1 MRFTKSFRAVTAVLF
16 AGALALT
23 GCSAGGAEKTQ
34 EKPTANKFIDNV
46 KVEAPDG
53 VHGPLIANVRS
64 RVELTDETLEKM
76 GKQHG
81 VENVDAKRT
90 LEDEVEF
97 WPEDLGVREDQ
108 VRLIGESHN
117 VALIEVD
124 GLSMEKL
131 DDAMLRINVSYT
143 DKGTYL
149 VQMRPM
155 VLRANEELNLTKEVS
170 VTVPEPIAEANVS
183 GRVNGNTVTWTSDN
197 FAEAMEGVEI
207 KPLMSEADGKTLTAE
222 TRPATTVDQTP
233 IWLSV
238 VIFVLGVIAAA
249 LMVALAVTPRK
260 KASKPDTGADT
271 GADAAEGNA

>member
-16 AGALALT
+16 AGSLALT
-23 GCSAGGAEKTQ
+23 GCSTGGAEKTQ
-34 EKPTANKFIDNV
+34 EKPTANKYTENIQI
-46 KVEAPDG
+46 EAPDG
-53 VHGPLIANVRS
+53 VDGPLIANVRS
-64 RVELTDETLEKM
+64 KTEFTDELLEEL
-76 GKQHG
+76 GKEHG
-81 VENVDAKRT
+81 VDNPDTKRT
-90 LEDEVEF
+90 LEDDVKT

-124 GLSMEKL
+124 GLSMDGLYDMFRAK
-131 DDAMLRINVSYT
+131 VTYT

-149 VQMRPM
+149 VEIRPM
-155 VLRANEELNLTKEVS
+155 LVAPEEELNLTTEVS

-183 GRVNGNTVTWTSDN
+183 GRVNGNTVTWSSDN

-207 KPLMSEADGKTLTAE
+207 QPMMDEAAGKTLTAE

-233 IWLSV
+233 IWLSA

>member
-1 MRFTKSFRAVTAVLF
+1 MKFTKSLSAVTAVLF
-16 AGALALT
+16 AGSLALT
-23 GCSAGGAEKTQ
+23 GCSTGGAEKTQ
-34 EKPTANKFIDNV
+34 EKPTANKYTENIQI
-46 KVEAPDG
+46 EAPDG
-53 VHGPLIANVRS
+53 VDGPLIANVRS
-64 RVELTDETLEKM
+64 KTEFTDELLEEL
-76 GKQHG
+76 GKEHG
-81 VENVDAKRT
+81 VDNPDTKRT
-90 LEDEVEF
+90 LEDDVKT

-197 FAEAMEGVEI
+197 FAEAMEGIEI
-207 KPLMSEADGKTLTAE
+207 KPQMNEADGKTLTAE
-222 TRPATTVDQTP
+222 TRPTNTD
-233 IWLSV
+233 
-238 VIFVLGVIAAA
+238 
-249 LMVALAVTPRK
+249 K
-260 KASKPDTGADT
+260 
-271 GADAAEGNA
+271 